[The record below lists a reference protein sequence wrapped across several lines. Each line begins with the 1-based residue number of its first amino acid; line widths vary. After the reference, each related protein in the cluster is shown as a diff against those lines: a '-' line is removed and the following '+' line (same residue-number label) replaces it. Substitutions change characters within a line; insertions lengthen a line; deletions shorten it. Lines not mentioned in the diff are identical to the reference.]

1 MPKVTP
7 TADVPKGRDVPQGTP
22 TLGSPTW
29 ESQRDQ
35 ERRLDAAASPLDV
48 HTDTNFR
55 ETLALV
61 GRAVSYIG
69 YFKARFAA
77 KFLLM
82 WLSLLSPLVLPWP
95 LKIVIDNVVLGTPT
109 DPEAFPSYFAPF
121 VRFLDGMGPAEMM
134 LWVVGLGAV
143 LVIAF
148 GAFGTATDFTEAQL
162 EEGHDTATQTENEA
176 NAAYSKFAGIAGFV
190 EFRLQLRLTQALNH
204 LLRSQ
209 LFERIQALP
218 MRVLNDQRIG
228 DSLYRVMYDTPALTN
243 VFYQI
248 IMSPVLAIITAFVIL
263 LVMSFNY
270 GDAPE
275 VVYLALFILPMQWLA
290 IIPFPRMMRRKS
302 QASRAAGA
310 VTTGNVEEGIS
321 NVLAVQSLGGNRQE
335 QHRFDRHSNE
345 SFKRFRGQVLVTIM
359 VRASMA
365 IARGLLGLVAFYL
378 ISARVI
384 EGVLTPG
391 DYGVL
396 IYYYA
401 WFSGA
406 LTAIPYVWIRIQHN
420 IPGVRRVFFLMDLPS
435 ESYSDGRSI
444 ERISTGFH
452 MQGVGFVYP
461 DGRRA
466 LSGIDLTGKVG
477 EIIALVGPTG
487 AGKTT
492 LAHLLPGFQSP
503 TEGTMRIDGND
514 LATISVAS
522 LRRQVAYV
530 FQETQLFSDSI
541 LDNIRYARPDAT
553 LSAVEHV
560 ARVAGAHD
568 FISELPDG
576 YDTRL
581 GTVTSKLSVGQKQ
594 RIAIARG
601 LLQDASILIL
611 DEPTSALDP
620 ETEAY
625 LVDALEEAAKDKLVV
640 VIAHRL
646 STVSR
651 ADKVVFLE
659 AGHIVEQGSPKDL
672 LDNSDGRYRAFVE
685 LQTV

>member
-1 MPKVTP
+1 M
-7 TADVPKGRDVPQGTP
+7 AEASVPEGSLRD
-22 TLGSPTW
+22 
-29 ESQRDQ
+29 R
-35 ERRLDAAASPLDV
+35 ERKLDAAASPLDV
-48 HTDTNFR
+48 HTDTNLG
-55 ETLALV
+55 ETLRIVL
-61 GRAVSYIG
+61 RAVSYIG

-77 KFLLM
+77 KFLIM
-82 WLSLLSPLVLPWP
+82 WLSLLTPLVLPWP
-95 LKIVIDNVVLGTPT
+95 LKIVIDNVVLGMPVA
-109 DPEAFPSYFAPF
+109 PEAFPSYFRGF
-121 VRFLDGMGPAEMM
+121 VGFLDGMGPVEMM
-134 LWVVGLGAV
+134 AYVVGLGAFM
-143 LVIAF
+143 VIVF
-148 GAFGTATDFTEAQL
+148 GAFGTTAGAADYTEGQL

-176 NAAYSKFAGIAGFV
+176 NAAFSKFAGILGFV

-218 MRVLNDQRIG
+218 MSVLNDQRIG

-243 VFYQI
+243 VFYQF
-248 IMSPVLAIITAFVIL
+248 IMSPVLAIFTAFVIL

-275 VVYLALFILPMQWLA
+275 VVYLALFILPLQWLA
-290 IIPFPRMMRRKS
+290 IAPWPRLMRRRS

-310 VTTGNVEEGIS
+310 VTTGNVEEGMS
-321 NVLAVQSLGGNRQE
+321 NVLAVQSLGGNKQE
-335 QHRFDRHSNE
+335 RRRFDGHSGE
-345 SFKRFRGQVLVTIM
+345 SFKRYRAQFLVTLM
-359 VRASMA
+359 VRVSMGL
-365 IARGLLGLVAFYL
+365 ARGLLGLVAFYL

-420 IPGVRRVFFLMDLPS
+420 IPGVRRVFFLMDLPG
-435 ESYSDGRSI
+435 EAYTGGVELGRVRQGV
-444 ERISTGFH
+444 EMR
-452 MQGVGFVYP
+452 GVGFVYP

-466 LSGIDLTGKVG
+466 LENIDLKASVG
-477 EIIALVGPTG
+477 EITALVGPTG
-487 AGKTT
+487 AGKTS
-492 LAHLLPGFQSP
+492 LAHLVPAYHAPS
-503 TEGTMRIDGND
+503 EGTLLIDGVEVGD
-514 LATISVAS
+514 IAVKS

-541 LDNIRYARPDAT
+541 LDNIRYAKPDA
-553 LSAVEHV
+553 SRAEVERV
-560 ARVAGAHD
+560 ARIAGAHD
-568 FISELPDG
+568 FIAALPQG

-620 ETEAY
+620 ETESY
-625 LVDALEEAAKDKLVV
+625 LVDALEEAAKDKLVL

-646 STVSR
+646 STVAR
-651 ADKVVFLE
+651 ADRVVFLE
-659 AGHIVEQGSPKDL
+659 EGRIVEQGPPAEL
-672 LDNSDGRYRAFVE
+672 LARPDGRYRAFVA
-685 LQTV
+685 LQASA

>member
-1 MPKVTP
+1 MAEATFTP
-7 TADVPKGRDVPQGTP
+7 G
-22 TLGSPTW
+22 
-29 ESQRDQ
+29 SQRDR
-35 ERRLDAAASPLDV
+35 ERKLDAAASPLDV
-48 HTDTNFR
+48 NTDTNFR
-55 ETLALV
+55 ETLRLV
-61 GRAVSYIG
+61 GRAISYIR
-69 YFKARFAA
+69 YFWVRFTA

-82 WLSLLSPLVLPWP
+82 WLSLLSPLILPWP
-95 LKIVIDNVVLGTPT
+95 LKVVIDNVVLGTPT
-109 DPEAFPSYFAPF
+109 DPEAFPVYFAPF
-121 VRFLDGMGPAEMM
+121 VRFLDGMGPVEMM
-134 LWVVGLGAV
+134 LWIVSLGAV

-176 NAAYSKFAGIAGFV
+176 NAAYSKFAGVAGFV
-190 EFRLQLRLTQALNH
+190 EFRLQLRLSQALNH

-228 DSLYRVMYDTPALTN
+228 DSLYRVLYDTPALTN

-275 VVYLALFILPMQWLA
+275 VVYIALFILPMQWLA
-290 IIPFPRMMRRKS
+290 IIPFPRLMRRKS

-310 VTTGNVEEGIS
+310 VTTGNVEEGMS

-335 QHRFDRHSNE
+335 RGRFDRHSNE
-345 SFKRFRGQVLVTIM
+345 SFKRFRGQVLVGIM
-359 VRASMA
+359 VRASMGV
-365 IARGLLGLVAFYL
+365 ARGLLGLVAFYL

-420 IPGVRRVFFLMDLPS
+420 IPGVRRVFFLMDLPG
-435 ESYSDGRSI
+435 ESYTTGRRIEQIRDGFEMR
-444 ERISTGFH
+444 
-452 MQGVGFVYP
+452 GVGLVYP

-466 LSGIDLTGKVG
+466 LSGIDLNAKVG
-477 EIIALVGPTG
+477 DIVALVGPTG

-492 LAHLLPGFQSP
+492 LAHLLPAFHAP
-503 TEGTMRIDGND
+503 TEGTLSIDGVD
-514 LATISVAS
+514 VSRIAVAS
-522 LRRQVAYV
+522 LRRHVAYV

-541 LDNIRYARPDAT
+541 LDNIRYAKHDAT
-553 LSAVEHV
+553 LAEVERV
-560 ARVAGAHD
+560 ARIAGAHD
-568 FISELPDG
+568 FIAGLPNG
-576 YDTRL
+576 YDTQL

-620 ETEAY
+620 ETESY

-646 STVSR
+646 STVAR
-651 ADKVVFLE
+651 AHKVVFLE
-659 AGHIVEQGSPKDL
+659 GGKIVEQGPPEDL
-672 LDNSDGRYRAFVE
+672 LGNPDSRYRAFVQ
-685 LQTV
+685 LQSA

>member
-1 MPKVTP
+1 M
-7 TADVPKGRDVPQGTP
+7 AEASVPEGSLRD
-22 TLGSPTW
+22 
-29 ESQRDQ
+29 R
-35 ERRLDAAASPLDV
+35 ERKLDAAASPLDV
-48 HTDTNFR
+48 HTDTDLG
-55 ETLALV
+55 ETLRIVL
-61 GRAVSYIG
+61 RAVSYIG

-77 KFLLM
+77 KFLIM
-82 WLSLLSPLVLPWP
+82 WLSLLTPLVLPWP
-95 LKIVIDNVVLGTPT
+95 LKIVIDNVVLGMPVAA
-109 DPEAFPSYFAPF
+109 DAFPVYFRGF
-121 VRFLDGMGPAEMM
+121 VGFLDGMGPVEMM
-134 LWVVGLGAV
+134 AYVVGLGAFM
-143 LVIAF
+143 VIVF
-148 GAFGTATDFTEAQL
+148 GAFGTAAGAADYTEGQL

-176 NAAYSKFAGIAGFV
+176 NAAFSKFAGILGFV

-218 MRVLNDQRIG
+218 MSVLNDQRIG

-243 VFYQI
+243 VFYQF
-248 IMSPVLAIITAFVIL
+248 IMSPVLAIFTAFVIL

-275 VVYLALFILPMQWLA
+275 VVYLALFILPLQWLA
-290 IIPFPRMMRRKS
+290 IAPWPRLMRRRS

-310 VTTGNVEEGIS
+310 VTTGNVEEGMS
-321 NVLAVQSLGGNRQE
+321 NVLAVQSLGGNKQE
-335 QHRFDRHSNE
+335 RSRFDGHSGE
-345 SFKRFRGQVLVTIM
+345 SFKRYRAQFLVTLM
-359 VRASMA
+359 VRVSMGM
-365 IARGLLGLVAFYL
+365 ARGLLGLVAFYL

-420 IPGVRRVFFLMDLPS
+420 IPGVRRVFFLMDLPG
-435 ESYSDGRSI
+435 EAYTGGVEL
-444 ERISTGFH
+444 ERVRQGVE
-452 MQGVGFVYP
+452 MRGVGFVYS

-466 LSGIDLTGKVG
+466 LEGLDLSARVG
-477 EIIALVGPTG
+477 EITALVGPTG
-487 AGKTT
+487 AGKTS
-492 LAHLLPGFQSP
+492 LAHLLPAFLEPS
-503 TEGTMRIDGND
+503 EGTLLIDGVEVGD
-514 LATISVAS
+514 IAVQS

-541 LDNIRYARPDAT
+541 LDNIRYAKADA
-553 LSAVEHV
+553 SRADVDRV
-560 ARVAGAHD
+560 ARIAGAHD
-568 FISELPDG
+568 FIAALPEG

-620 ETEAY
+620 
-625 LVDALEEAAKDKLVV
+625 
-640 VIAHRL
+640 RP
-646 STVSR
+646 
-651 ADKVVFLE
+651 
-659 AGHIVEQGSPKDL
+659 SPISSMPWRKPRRT
-672 LDNSDGRYRAFVE
+672 SWCW
-685 LQTV
+685 

>member
-1 MPKVTP
+1 MIESVIK
-7 TADVPKGRDVPQGTP
+7 GTP
-22 TLGSPTW
+22 TPESPTPG
-29 ESQRDQ
+29 SQRDQ
-35 ERRLDAAASPLDV
+35 EQRLDAAASPLDV
-48 HTDTNFR
+48 HTDTDFR
-55 ETLALV
+55 ETLTLV
-61 GRAVSYIG
+61 WRAITYIG

-95 LKIVIDNVVLGTPT
+95 LKIVIDNVVLGMPT

-121 VRFLDGMGPAEMM
+121 VLFLDGMGPAEMM
-134 LWVVGLGAV
+134 LWIVGLGAV
-143 LVIAF
+143 LVVAF

-176 NAAYSKFAGIAGFV
+176 NAAYSKFAGIVGFV
-190 EFRLQLRLTQALNH
+190 EFRLQLRLSQALNH

-218 MRVLNDQRIG
+218 MRILNDQRIG
-228 DSLYRVMYDTPALTN
+228 DSLYRVVYDTPALTN

-275 VVYLALFILPMQWLA
+275 VVYIALFILPMQWLA
-290 IIPFPRMMRRKS
+290 IIPFPRLMRRKS

-310 VTTGNVEEGIS
+310 VTTGNVEEGMS

-335 QHRFDRHSNE
+335 RGRFDRHSNE
-345 SFKRFRGQVLVTIM
+345 SFKRFRGQVLVSLM
-359 VRASMA
+359 VRASMGV
-365 IARGLLGLVAFYL
+365 ARGLLGLVAFYL

-420 IPGVRRVFFLMDLPS
+420 IPGVRRVFFLMDLPG
-435 ESYSDGRSI
+435 ESYATGR
-444 ERISTGFH
+444 RMGQVTNGFE
-452 MQGVGFVYP
+452 MRGVGLVYP

-466 LSGIDLTGKVG
+466 LAGIDLAANVG
-477 EIIALVGPTG
+477 DIIALVGPTG

-492 LAHLLPGFQSP
+492 LAHLLPAFHAP
-503 TEGTMRIDGND
+503 TEGTLTINGVDVSG
-514 LATISVAS
+514 ISVAS

-530 FQETQLFSDSI
+530 FQETQLFSNSI
-541 LDNIRYARPDAT
+541 LDNIRYAKPDAT
-553 LSAVEHV
+553 LAEVERV
-560 ARVAGAHD
+560 SRVAGAHD
-568 FISELPDG
+568 FISDLPDG
-576 YDTRL
+576 YNTRL

-620 ETEAY
+620 ETESY

-646 STVSR
+646 STVAR
-651 ADKVVFLE
+651 ADRVVFLE
-659 AGHIVEQGSPKDL
+659 DGQIVEQGPPKDL
-672 LDNSDGRYRAFVE
+672 LENPNGRYRAFVE
-685 LQTV
+685 LQSA

>member
-1 MPKVTP
+1 MIETVIE
-7 TADVPKGRDVPQGTP
+7 GTP
-22 TLGSPTW
+22 TPGSPSPG
-29 ESQRDQ
+29 SQRDQ
-35 ERRLDAAASPLDV
+35 EQRLDAAASPLDV
-48 HTDTNFR
+48 HTDTDLR

-61 GRAVSYIG
+61 WRVITYIR
-69 YFKARFAA
+69 YFWVRFTA

-95 LKIVIDNVVLGTPT
+95 LKIVIDNVVLGTAT

-176 NAAYSKFAGIAGFV
+176 NAAYSKFAGIVGFV
-190 EFRLQLRLTQALNH
+190 EFRLQLRLSQALNH

-218 MRVLNDQRIG
+218 MRILNDQRIG
-228 DSLYRVMYDTPALTN
+228 DSLYRVVYDTPALTN

-248 IMSPVLAIITAFVIL
+248 IMSPVLAIITAFLIL

-290 IIPFPRMMRRKS
+290 IIPFPRLMRRKS

-310 VTTGNVEEGIS
+310 VTTGNVEEGMS

-335 QHRFDRHSNE
+335 RGRFDRHSNE
-345 SFKRFRGQVLVTIM
+345 SFKRFRGQVLVSLM
-359 VRASMA
+359 VRASMGV
-365 IARGLLGLVAFYL
+365 ARGLMGLVAFYL

-420 IPGVRRVFFLMDLPS
+420 IPGVRRVFFLMDLPG
-435 ESYSDGRSI
+435 ESYTTGRRM
-444 ERISTGFH
+444 ERVTNGFE
-452 MQGVGFVYP
+452 MRGVGLVYP

-466 LSGIDLTGKVG
+466 LAGIDLAANVG
-477 EIIALVGPTG
+477 DIIALVGPTG

-492 LAHLLPGFQSP
+492 LAHLLPAFHEP
-503 TEGTMRIDGND
+503 TEGTLTIDGID
-514 LATISVAS
+514 VSGISVAS

-530 FQETQLFSDSI
+530 FQETQLFSNSI
-541 LDNIRYARPDAT
+541 LDNIRYAKPGAT
-553 LSAVEHV
+553 LAEVERV

-568 FISELPDG
+568 FISDLPDG
-576 YDTRL
+576 YNTRL

-620 ETEAY
+620 ETESY

-646 STVSR
+646 STVAR
-651 ADKVVFLE
+651 ADRVVFLDD
-659 AGHIVEQGSPKDL
+659 GQIVEQGPPKDL
-672 LDNSDGRYRAFVE
+672 LDNPDGRYRAFVE
-685 LQTV
+685 LQSA

>member
-1 MPKVTP
+1 M
-7 TADVPKGRDVPQGTP
+7 ADASVAEGSLRD
-22 TLGSPTW
+22 
-29 ESQRDQ
+29 R
-35 ERRLDAAASPLDV
+35 ERKLDAAASPLDV
-48 HTDTNFR
+48 HTDTNLG
-55 ETLALV
+55 ETLRIVL
-61 GRAVSYIG
+61 RAVSYIG

-77 KFLLM
+77 KFLIM
-82 WLSLLSPLVLPWP
+82 WLSLLTPLVLPWP
-95 LKIVIDNVVLGTPT
+95 LKIVIDNVVLGMPVAP
-109 DPEAFPSYFAPF
+109 DAFPSYFRPF
-121 VRFLDGMGPAEMM
+121 VNFLDGMGPVEMM
-134 LWVVGLGAV
+134 AYVVGLGAFM
-143 LVIAF
+143 VIVF
-148 GAFGTATDFTEAQL
+148 GAFGTTAGAADYTEGQL

-176 NAAYSKFAGIAGFV
+176 NAAFSKFAGILGFV

-204 LLRSQ
+204 LLRAQ

-218 MRVLNDQRIG
+218 MSVLNDQRIG

-243 VFYQI
+243 VFYQF
-248 IMSPVLAIITAFVIL
+248 IMSPVLAIFTAFVIL
-263 LVMSFNY
+263 MVMSFNY

-275 VVYLALFILPMQWLA
+275 VVYLALFILPLMWLA
-290 IIPFPRMMRRKS
+290 IAPWPRLMRRRS

-310 VTTGNVEEGIS
+310 VTTGNVEEGMS
-321 NVLAVQSLGGNRQE
+321 NVLAVQSLGGNKQE
-335 QHRFDRHSNE
+335 RSRFDGHSGE
-345 SFKRFRGQVLVTIM
+345 SFKRYRAQFLVTLM
-359 VRASMA
+359 VRMSMGL
-365 IARGLLGLVAFYL
+365 ARGLLGIVAFYL

-420 IPGVRRVFFLMDLPS
+420 IPGVRRVFFLMDQPGEAYTGGVEL
-435 ESYSDGRSI
+435 
-444 ERISTGFH
+444 ERVTQGVEMH
-452 MQGVGFVYP
+452 GVGFVYS

-466 LSGIDLTGKVG
+466 LEGIDLSARVG
-477 EIIALVGPTG
+477 EITALVGPTG
-487 AGKTT
+487 AGKTS
-492 LAHLLPGFQSP
+492 LAHLLPAYHAPS
-503 TEGTMRIDGND
+503 EGTLRIDGVD
-514 LATISVAS
+514 VGDISVRS

-541 LDNIRYARPDAT
+541 LDNIRYARSDA
-553 LSAVEHV
+553 SREEVERV
-560 ARVAGAHD
+560 ARIAGAHD
-568 FISELPDG
+568 FIAALPEG

-620 ETEAY
+620 ETESY
-625 LVDALEEAAKDKLVV
+625 LVDALEEAAKDKLVL

-646 STVSR
+646 STVAR
-651 ADKVVFLE
+651 ADQVVFLE
-659 AGHIVEQGSPKDL
+659 EGKVVEQGSPAEL
-672 LDNSDGRYRAFVE
+672 LARPDGRYRAFVA
-685 LQTV
+685 LQASS

>member
-1 MPKVTP
+1 M
-7 TADVPKGRDVPQGTP
+7 ADP
-22 TLGSPTW
+22 TLT
-29 ESQRDQ
+29 RDSLRVREQ
-35 ERRLDAAASPLDV
+35 RLDADASPLDT
-48 HTDTNFR
+48 HTDPNFP
-55 ETLALV
+55 EALRLV
-61 GRAVSYIG
+61 LRTVSYIG

-77 KFLLM
+77 KFLIM
-82 WLSLLSPLVLPWP
+82 WLSLLTPLVLPWP
-95 LKIVIDNVVLGTPT
+95 LKVVIDNVILGMPV
-109 DPEAFPSYFAPF
+109 DASAFPSYFAPF
-121 VRFLDGMGPAEMM
+121 MRFVDGMGPVEMM
-134 LWVVGLGAV
+134 AWVVGLGAV
-143 LVIAF
+143 MVITF
-148 GAFGTATDFTEAQL
+148 GAFGTTGGAADYTEGQL

-176 NAAYSKFAGIAGFV
+176 NAAFSKFAGILGFV

-209 LFERIQALP
+209 LFERIQSLP
-218 MRVLNDQRIG
+218 MPVLNDQRIG

-243 VFYQI
+243 VFYQF
-248 IMSPVLAIITAFVIL
+248 IMSPVLAIITAVVIL

-275 VVYLALFILPMQWLA
+275 VVYLALFILPLQWLA
-290 IIPFPRMMRRKS
+290 ILPFPRMMRRRS

-310 VTTGNVEEGIS
+310 VTTGNIEEGMS

-335 QHRFDRHSNE
+335 RGRFDRHSAE
-345 SFKRFRGQVLVTIM
+345 SFKRYRAQVLVNIG
-359 VRASMA
+359 VRVSMGM
-365 IARGLLGLVAFYL
+365 ARGLLGLVAFYL

-396 IYYYA
+396 IYYYG

-420 IPGVRRVFFLMDLPS
+420 IPGVRRVFFLMDLPG
-435 ESYSDGRSI
+435 EAYSDGV
-444 ERISTGFH
+444 ELKRIS
-452 MQGVGFVYP
+452 QGVEMRGVGLVYS

-466 LSGIDLTGKVG
+466 LADIDVSAKVG
-477 EIIALVGPTG
+477 EITAIVGPTG
-487 AGKTT
+487 AGKTS
-492 LAHLLPGFQSP
+492 LAHLLPAFLAP
-503 TEGTMRIDGND
+503 TEGSLRIDGVD
-514 LATISVAS
+514 VADISVKS

-541 LDNIRYARPDAT
+541 VDNIRYAKPDAT
-553 LSAVEHV
+553 RAEVEHV
-560 ARVAGAHD
+560 AKIAGAHD
-568 FISELPDG
+568 FIAALPEG
-576 YDTRL
+576 YHTRL

-620 ETEAY
+620 ETESY
-625 LVDALEEAAKDKLVV
+625 LVDALEEAAKDKLVI

-646 STVSR
+646 STVAR
-651 ADKVVFLE
+651 ADKVVFLDD
-659 AGHIVEQGSPKDL
+659 GRIVEQGPPAEL
-672 LDNSDGRYRAFVE
+672 LAGPDGRYRAFVE
-685 LQTV
+685 MQSG

>member
-1 MPKVTP
+1 M
-7 TADVPKGRDVPQGTP
+7 AEASVPEGSLRD
-22 TLGSPTW
+22 
-29 ESQRDQ
+29 R
-35 ERRLDAAASPLDV
+35 ERKLDAAASPLDV
-48 HTDTNFR
+48 HTDTNLG
-55 ETLALV
+55 ETLRIVL
-61 GRAVSYIG
+61 RAVSYIG

-77 KFLLM
+77 KFLIM
-82 WLSLLSPLVLPWP
+82 WLSLLTPLVLPWP
-95 LKIVIDNVVLGTPT
+95 LKIVIDNVVLGMPVA
-109 DPEAFPSYFAPF
+109 PEAFPSYFRGF
-121 VRFLDGMGPAEMM
+121 VGFLDGMGPVEMM
-134 LWVVGLGAV
+134 AYVVGLGAFM
-143 LVIAF
+143 VIVF
-148 GAFGTATDFTEAQL
+148 GAFGTTAGAADYTEGQL

-176 NAAYSKFAGIAGFV
+176 NAAFSKFAGILGFV

-218 MRVLNDQRIG
+218 MSVLNDQRIG

-243 VFYQI
+243 VFYQF
-248 IMSPVLAIITAFVIL
+248 IMSPVLAIFTAFVIL

-275 VVYLALFILPMQWLA
+275 VVYLALFILPLQWLA
-290 IIPFPRMMRRKS
+290 IAPWPRLMRRRS

-310 VTTGNVEEGIS
+310 VTTGNVEEGMS
-321 NVLAVQSLGGNRQE
+321 NVLAVQSLGGNKQE
-335 QHRFDRHSNE
+335 RSRFDSHSGE
-345 SFKRFRGQVLVTIM
+345 SFKRYRAQFLVTLM
-359 VRASMA
+359 VRMSMGL
-365 IARGLLGLVAFYL
+365 ARGLLGIVAFYL

-420 IPGVRRVFFLMDLPS
+420 IPGVRRVFFLMDLPG
-435 ESYSDGRSI
+435 EAYTGGVEL
-444 ERISTGFH
+444 ERVSQGVE
-452 MQGVGFVYP
+452 MRGVGFVYS

-466 LSGIDLTGKVG
+466 LEGIDLSARVG
-477 EIIALVGPTG
+477 EITALVGPTG
-487 AGKTT
+487 AGKTS
-492 LAHLLPGFQSP
+492 LAHLLPAFLEPS
-503 TEGTMRIDGND
+503 EGTLLIDGVEVGD
-514 LATISVAS
+514 IAVQS

-541 LDNIRYARPDAT
+541 LDNIRYAKADA
-553 LSAVEHV
+553 SRADVERV
-560 ARVAGAHD
+560 ARIAGAHD
-568 FISELPDG
+568 FIAALPEG

-620 ETEAY
+620 ETESY
-625 LVDALEEAAKDKLVV
+625 LVDALEEAAKDKLVL

-646 STVSR
+646 STVAR
-651 ADKVVFLE
+651 ADRVLFLE
-659 AGHIVEQGSPKDL
+659 EGRIVEQGPPAEL
-672 LDNSDGRYRAFVE
+672 LARPDGRYRAFVA
-685 LQTV
+685 LQASA